1 MASESLSVK
10 VGTCSETNL
19 VTTILAAIRELEW
32 HREKVVVKALPF
44 PDKGAMKSNL
54 VSKGLMTI
62 QWKPRHT
69 DAMVVQLRW
78 LLKRV
83 NQALKEGGS
92 H

>member
-1 MASESLSVK
+1 M
-10 VGTCSETNL
+10 
-19 VTTILAAIRELEW
+19 
-32 HREKVVVKALPF
+32 VVKALPF

-83 NQALKEGGS
+83 NGRWESLAHRKKLIKVASFSELWLLRRMLSPNSDKVAGES
-92 H
+92 

>member
-1 MASESLSVK
+1 M
-10 VGTCSETNL
+10 
-19 VTTILAAIRELEW
+19 
-32 HREKVVVKALPF
+32 VVKALPF

-83 NQALKEGGS
+83 EPSSEGRWESLAHRQKLIKVASFSELGRS
-92 H
+92 GC